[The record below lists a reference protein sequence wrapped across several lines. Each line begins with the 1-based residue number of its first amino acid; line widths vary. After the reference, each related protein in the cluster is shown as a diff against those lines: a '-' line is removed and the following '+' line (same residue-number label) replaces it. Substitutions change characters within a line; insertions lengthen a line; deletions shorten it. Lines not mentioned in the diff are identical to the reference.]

1 MSETEID
8 ATNIFGPLVGF
19 MVDPTIEEVWINSPE
34 RIFVAR
40 SGRSELTMLLL
51 SAEQVRNLVERLLL
65 WSGRRLDLSVPFVD
79 ARLPDGSRL
88 HVAIPEITPQHW
100 AVNIRK
106 HLLQKISL
114 AQLAERAVMTSEMA
128 EMLRRSVSAVIV
140 AQRSLV
146 QATES
151 AAQSAAHALDLDTY
165 YQGKHSALSFL
176 VNDASPIIPIDC
188 QAASSRATETLEDIA
203 NTESRNYGGPNKHL
217 VRRELSNVRIS
228 EFQCNGTE
236 VLITASAK
244 AWLPISLSLF
254 SFESVDLSASAGTTS
269 VKKRVLSIFGINF

>member
-1 MSETEID
+1 LGLGRLVDSNSLRTRINPTWLRARLKNEEGSISVLV
-8 ATNIFGPLVGF
+8 FGLFAV
-19 MVDPTIEEVWINSPE
+19 V
-34 RIFVAR
+34 
-40 SGRSELTMLLL
+40 LL
-51 SAEQVRNLVERLLL
+51 SGVVLT
-65 WSGRRLDLSVPFVD
+65 D
-79 ARLPDGSRL
+79 
-88 HVAIPEITPQHW
+88 I
-100 AVNIRK
+100 
-106 HLLQKISL
+106 
-114 AQLAERAVMTSEMA
+114 
-128 EMLRRSVSAVIV
+128 SAVIV
-140 AQRSLV
+140 AQRSLT

-176 VNDASPIIPIDC
+176 VRDASPVIPIDC
-188 QAASSRATETLEDIA
+188 KAASGRASETLADLA
-203 NTESRNYGGPNKHL
+203 NTSNRNYGSNKEL
-217 VRRELSNVRIS
+217 LRRELSDVRIS

>member
-1 MSETEID
+1 MGLKQISRRLKGED
-8 ATNIFGPLVGF
+8 GSVSVLVFGLFAV
-19 MVDPTIEEVWINSPE
+19 V
-34 RIFVAR
+34 
-40 SGRSELTMLLL
+40 LL
-51 SAEQVRNLVERLLL
+51 SGVVLT
-65 WSGRRLDLSVPFVD
+65 D
-79 ARLPDGSRL
+79 
-88 HVAIPEITPQHW
+88 I
-100 AVNIRK
+100 
-106 HLLQKISL
+106 
-114 AQLAERAVMTSEMA
+114 
-128 EMLRRSVSAVIV
+128 SAVIV

-165 YQGKHSALSFL
+165 YRGKHSALSFS
-176 VNDASPIIPIDC
+176 VSDASPIIPIDC
-188 QAASSRATETLEDIA
+188 KAASSRAGETLADIA
-203 NTESRNYGGPNKHL
+203 NTANGNYGGTSYQFGGSNRQL
-217 VRRELSNVRIS
+217 VRRELSNVHIS

>member
-1 MSETEID
+1 MKLVNPTWLRTHFK
-8 ATNIFGPLVGF
+8 ATWLRTRLNPAWLHTRLKNEDGSISVLVFGLFAV
-19 MVDPTIEEVWINSPE
+19 V
-34 RIFVAR
+34 
-40 SGRSELTMLLL
+40 LL
-51 SAEQVRNLVERLLL
+51 SGVVLT
-65 WSGRRLDLSVPFVD
+65 D
-79 ARLPDGSRL
+79 
-88 HVAIPEITPQHW
+88 I
-100 AVNIRK
+100 
-106 HLLQKISL
+106 
-114 AQLAERAVMTSEMA
+114 
-128 EMLRRSVSAVIV
+128 SAVIV

-176 VNDASPIIPIDC
+176 VSDASPVIPIDC
-188 QAASSRATETLEDIA
+188 KAASSRASETLADIA
-203 NTESRNYGGPNKHL
+203 NTAKQNYRSRQQL
-217 VRRELSNVRIS
+217 VRRELSDVQIS

-236 VLITASAK
+236 VLITTSAK

>member
-1 MSETEID
+1 LGLIKLINPTWLRARLQNEDGSISVLV
-8 ATNIFGPLVGF
+8 FGLFAV
-19 MVDPTIEEVWINSPE
+19 V
-34 RIFVAR
+34 
-40 SGRSELTMLLL
+40 LL
-51 SAEQVRNLVERLLL
+51 SAVVLT
-65 WSGRRLDLSVPFVD
+65 D
-79 ARLPDGSRL
+79 
-88 HVAIPEITPQHW
+88 I
-100 AVNIRK
+100 
-106 HLLQKISL
+106 
-114 AQLAERAVMTSEMA
+114 
-128 EMLRRSVSAVIV
+128 SAVIV
-140 AQRSLV
+140 AHRSLV

-176 VNDASPIIPIDC
+176 VTDASPVIPIDC
-188 QAASSRATETLEDIA
+188 QAAGNRATETLADIT
-203 NTESRNYGGPNKHL
+203 NTSNRNYDGSSQQFGGSSQQFGGSRQQFGGSRQQFGGSSQQL
-217 VRRELSNVRIS
+217 LRRELSNVRIS

>member
-1 MSETEID
+1 MGLKQISRRLKGEDGSISVLV
-8 ATNIFGPLVGF
+8 FGLFAV
-19 MVDPTIEEVWINSPE
+19 V
-34 RIFVAR
+34 
-40 SGRSELTMLLL
+40 LL
-51 SAEQVRNLVERLLL
+51 SGVVLT
-65 WSGRRLDLSVPFVD
+65 D
-79 ARLPDGSRL
+79 
-88 HVAIPEITPQHW
+88 I
-100 AVNIRK
+100 
-106 HLLQKISL
+106 
-114 AQLAERAVMTSEMA
+114 
-128 EMLRRSVSAVIV
+128 SAVIV

-176 VNDASPIIPIDC
+176 VSDASPVIPIDC
-188 QAASSRATETLEDIA
+188 KAASSRASETLADIA
-203 NTESRNYGGPNKHL
+203 NTANRNYGGTSYQFGGSNRQL
-217 VRRELSNVRIS
+217 VRRELSNVHIS

-244 AWLPISLSLF
+244 AWLPISLSLI

>member
-1 MSETEID
+1 MGLKQISKRLKNEDGSISVLV
-8 ATNIFGPLVGF
+8 FGLFAV
-19 MVDPTIEEVWINSPE
+19 V
-34 RIFVAR
+34 
-40 SGRSELTMLLL
+40 LL
-51 SAEQVRNLVERLLL
+51 SGVVLT
-65 WSGRRLDLSVPFVD
+65 D
-79 ARLPDGSRL
+79 
-88 HVAIPEITPQHW
+88 I
-100 AVNIRK
+100 
-106 HLLQKISL
+106 
-114 AQLAERAVMTSEMA
+114 
-128 EMLRRSVSAVIV
+128 SAVIV

-176 VNDASPIIPIDC
+176 VSDASPVIPIDC
-188 QAASSRATETLEDIA
+188 KAASGRANETLADIA
-203 NTESRNYGGPNKHL
+203 NTSNRNYGSNKEL
-217 VRRELSNVRIS
+217 LRRELSNVHIS

-236 VLITASAK
+236 VLITTSAK

>member
-1 MSETEID
+1 MRYRLNPKWARTRLKGEDGSISVLV
-8 ATNIFGPLVGF
+8 FGLFAV
-19 MVDPTIEEVWINSPE
+19 V
-34 RIFVAR
+34 
-40 SGRSELTMLLL
+40 LL
-51 SAEQVRNLVERLLL
+51 SGVVLT
-65 WSGRRLDLSVPFVD
+65 D
-79 ARLPDGSRL
+79 
-88 HVAIPEITPQHW
+88 I
-100 AVNIRK
+100 
-106 HLLQKISL
+106 
-114 AQLAERAVMTSEMA
+114 
-128 EMLRRSVSAVIV
+128 SAVIV

-176 VNDASPIIPIDC
+176 VSDASPVIPIDC
-188 QAASSRATETLEDIA
+188 KAASSRASETLADIA
-203 NTESRNYGGPNKHL
+203 NTANQNYGGTSYQFGGSNRQL
-217 VRRELSNVRIS
+217 VRRELSNVHIS

>member
-1 MSETEID
+1 MRSHLNPSWIRSRLNPSWIRSCLKNEDGSISVLV
-8 ATNIFGPLVGF
+8 FGLFAV
-19 MVDPTIEEVWINSPE
+19 V
-34 RIFVAR
+34 
-40 SGRSELTMLLL
+40 LL
-51 SAEQVRNLVERLLL
+51 SGVVLT
-65 WSGRRLDLSVPFVD
+65 D
-79 ARLPDGSRL
+79 
-88 HVAIPEITPQHW
+88 I
-100 AVNIRK
+100 
-106 HLLQKISL
+106 
-114 AQLAERAVMTSEMA
+114 
-128 EMLRRSVSAVIV
+128 SAVIV

-176 VNDASPIIPIDC
+176 VSDASPVIPIDC
-188 QAASSRATETLEDIA
+188 KAASNRASETLADIA
-203 NTESRNYGGPNKHL
+203 NTSNLNYGSSKQL
-217 VRRELSNVRIS
+217 VRRELSNVHIS

-254 SFESVDLSASAGTTS
+254 SFESVELSASAGTTS